1 MATNTNTEVAGDASR
16 ASTVERTR
24 FASKPATRVRG
35 KRYSDD
41 AIIASAVV
49 VIRSAMARGE
59 SIGWVETLRT
69 MRWTDDMAACDYAR
83 FTGKGKYARSLWAD
97 ALAIASKPVR
107 KPRAK
112 RASK

>member
-1 MATNTNTEVAGDASR
+1 
-16 ASTVERTR
+16 
-24 FASKPATRVRG
+24 
-35 KRYSDD
+35 
-41 AIIASAVV
+41 
-49 VIRSAMARGE
+49 
-59 SIGWVETLRT
+59 
-69 MRWTDDMAACDYAR
+69 MRWTSDMAACDYAR